1 MTLTATTP
9 TEVADSADPVLDGY
23 RTLRSAT
30 GLVDYTGAA
39 VLTVGGPQAAPFLG
53 RVCTRG
59 VDFLLEGQISS
70 VLMLAED
77 GTVRAEALIYCRG
90 TEYLVQVWPEQADA
104 ARELLTGA
112 AAGDPGV
119 TVTDTGAEFVTLGI
133 EGPESFRI
141 IAKFLAFPVAS
152 MAYRSFVA
160 VDHGGTSLL
169 ISRTGVTGEYGYTIH
184 APAAAAAELRGELL
198 ALGAKEVSREA
209 VDICRMETRFVN
221 LEKESGGSPLTPFE
235 LGLQWMVD
243 ANQDFTGKDALY
255 EKWAAGTS
263 RLPVCFTGEGAVPA
277 SGEPVTADGAEV
289 GVVAY
294 AVLSPSLG
302 RVVGIARVD
311 RAVAASGLELTA
323 GGTPVRT
330 VSAPFLVATS
340 FGIPLE

>member
-1 MTLTATTP
+1 MTLTAIT
-9 TEVADSADPVLDGY
+9 DSTLDDY
-23 RTLRSAT
+23 RTLRGAT
-30 GLVDYTGAA
+30 GLIDYTGAA
-39 VLTVGGPQAAPFLG
+39 LITVAGPQAAAFLG

-104 ARELLTGA
+104 ARELITTA
-112 AAGDPGV
+112 AAGEAGV
-119 TVTDTGAEFVTLGI
+119 TVTDAGTELTTVGI

-141 IAKFLAFPVAS
+141 IQKFLAFPVAS
-152 MAYRSFVA
+152 MAYRSFATVEHGA
-160 VDHGGTSLL
+160 VPLL

-184 APAAAAAELRGELL
+184 VPTAAAADLRGELV
-198 ALGAKEVSREA
+198 ALGARPVSREA
-209 VDICRMETRFVN
+209 VDVCRMETRFVN
-221 LEKESGGSPLTPFE
+221 LEKESTGAALAPYE

-255 EKWAAGTS
+255 AGWAAGTS
-263 RLPVCFTGEGAVPA
+263 RLPVCFSAGADDVPA
-277 SGEPVTADGAEV
+277 AGTPVLAGGTEV
-289 GVVAY
+289 GAVAY
-294 AVLSPSLG
+294 AVFSPTLG
-302 RVVGIARVD
+302 KVIGIARVD
-311 RAVAASGLELTA
+311 RPVAASGLELTVD
-323 GGTPVRT
+323 GTPART